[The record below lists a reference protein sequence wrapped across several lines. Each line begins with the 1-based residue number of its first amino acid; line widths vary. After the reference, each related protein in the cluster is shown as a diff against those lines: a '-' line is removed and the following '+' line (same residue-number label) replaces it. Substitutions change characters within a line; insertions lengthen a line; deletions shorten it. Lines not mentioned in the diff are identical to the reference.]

1 MKPSTFPLPVHSS
14 PRPYCFTAYFAQA
27 CFPESVMEN
36 SQSDDSELA
45 GPLWAM
51 LWSVTEAAEKQTLQ
65 IGASACGATAVVDV
79 LQALGIPVSPETADE
94 CVQTRLRRNE
104 APLWDYLLSRSEAGA
119 TQQQLIE
126 GAEHASGGQVVG
138 RFFAL
143 HPPRRLQLV
152 PWLAS
157 WISRGAVPVATMNMQ
172 QGVHEGE
179 EIPDAWHHQLVFG
192 VGPSAVYMTNP
203 LDVGEDTQKIPLIPT
218 SFRPIYTCKYY
229 HQLVNVISVFKRRPF
244 VSEAV
249 MHKRLCSESVLLIR
263 REDVLQRWL
272 ANTPASTLSEVS
284 SHPRWTTLDV
294 EEAGYLHN
302 LSTKKA
308 FRPTP
313 KSRSTKKSTSLALLA
328 RSGKYAMR
336 KTVGMMGS

>member
-1 MKPSTFPLPVHSS
+1 
-14 PRPYCFTAYFAQA
+14 
-27 CFPESVMEN
+27 MET

-51 LWSVTEAAEKQTLQ
+51 LWSVAEAAEKQTLQ

-94 CVQTRLRRNE
+94 CVRTRLRRNE

-119 TQQQLIE
+119 THQQLIE
-126 GAEHASGGQVVG
+126 GAERASGGQVVG
-138 RFFAL
+138 RLFAL
-143 HPPRRLQLV
+143 HPPRQVQLV

-172 QGVHEGE
+172 QGVHKGE

-203 LDVGEDTQKIPLIPT
+203 LDV
-218 SFRPIYTCKYY
+218 
-229 HQLVNVISVFKRRPF
+229 

-272 ANTPASTLSEVS
+272 ANTPAGTLSEVS
-284 SHPRWTTLDV
+284 SHPRWTALDV
-294 EEAGYLHN
+294 EDQVRKLCHEEGCEDDGELKMSHIVIPAAYQSGVMLFA
-302 LSTKKA
+302 LRVSA
-308 FRPTP
+308 VGQELLCTP
-313 KSRSTKKSTSLALLA
+313 ELPLL
-328 RSGKYAMR
+328 
-336 KTVGMMGS
+336 

>member
-172 QGVHEGE
+172 QGVHE
-179 EIPDAWHHQLVFG
+179 
-192 VGPSAVYMTNP
+192 
-203 LDVGEDTQKIPLIPT
+203 
-218 SFRPIYTCKYY
+218 
-229 HQLVNVISVFKRRPF
+229 

-294 EEAGYLHN
+294 EGQVRKICHEEDCGDDGELKMSHIVIPAAYQSGVTLFA
-302 LSTKKA
+302 LRVSVVGQQLLC
-308 FRPTP
+308 TP
-313 KSRSTKKSTSLALLA
+313 ELPLL
-328 RSGKYAMR
+328 
-336 KTVGMMGS
+336 